1 MNAVEADPVWAWAL
15 VPLAD
20 PTPADD
26 PGRRRDLQARAEAP
40 RAAAFQQ
47 VRLVASHSALT
58 DAVQRFLALGG
69 WASEITAAWPP
80 HEGRA
85 QIVLAG
91 TLAQF
96 DRLIGDRTSPLE
108 NALRHTLA
116 NLSAPPPRMV
126 LGRHVLDFASHVYIA
141 GILNNTPDSFY
152 DRGASFGLDAALA
165 KAEVLV
171 REGAD
176 LIEVGGETAQEGDPV
191 AVRDERARVA
201 PLVRA
206 LVRRYPL
213 PVAVDTHKADVARA
227 AVDAGAVLIN
237 DISALGDPQ
246 MAEVVARGNA
256 GLVLMHLHGRP
267 KQHYVDVAVPSM
279 MEWVAAFLHERT
291 EAALAAGVPRGRLLV
306 DPGLNFGKH
315 PARDLELLRRLPE
328 LRSLGYPIFVATS
341 RKDYIRDLL
350 HLHPDELLEGTAAAV
365 AFAIMQGAN
374 MLRVHDVQ
382 AMARVARMMEFF
394 CGHQTVRAPAGPRAA
409 ISPRTRL
416 GE

>member
-1 MNAVEADPVWAWAL
+1 LVNAVAADPVWAWAL
-15 VPLAD
+15 VPLVD
-20 PTPADD
+20 PISPGD
-26 PGRRRDLQARAEAP
+26 PERRRDLQSRAEAP
-40 RAAAFQQ
+40 RAASFQQ
-47 VRLVASHSALT
+47 VRLVASHATL
-58 DAVQRFLALGG
+58 AEAAQRFRALGG
-69 WASEITAAWPP
+69 WASEITAAWTP
-80 HEGRA
+80 HDGRA
-85 QIVLAG
+85 QLVLAG
-91 TLAQF
+91 TLAHY
-96 DRLIGDRTSPLE
+96 DRLTGDRASPLE
-108 NALRHTLA
+108 QALRDTLA
-116 NLSAPPPRMV
+116 NISAAPLRMV
-126 LGRHVLDFASHVYIA
+126 LGRYALDFASRVYIA

-152 DRGASFGLDAALA
+152 DRGAFFGLDGALA
-165 KAEVLV
+165 RAEVLV

-176 LIEVGGETAQEGDPV
+176 LIEVGGETAQEGTPV
-191 AVRDERARVA
+191 AVGDEIERVA

-227 AVDAGAVLIN
+227 VLDAGAVLIN

-246 MAEVVARGNA
+246 MAEVVARGGA

-291 EAALAAGVPRGRLLV
+291 EAAVAAGVPRGRLLV

-315 PARDLELLRRLPE
+315 PARDLELIRRLPE

-350 HLHPDELLEGTAAAV
+350 HLHPDDLLEGTAAAV
-365 AFAIMQGAN
+365 AFAIVQGAN

-382 AMARVARMMEFF
+382 TMARVARMMEFF
-394 CGHQTVRAPAGPRAA
+394 CGHQAVRTPASARGAGPRQA
-409 ISPRTRL
+409 S
-416 GE
+416 EE